1 MAILQSQ
8 LNYKQ
13 PDELFEF
20 TNGIVFDKR
29 IAAQEVRVQKAWAR
43 ELVRLEVIN
52 QQDFENACA
61 ALDEAEA
68 LIKAD
73 KFEWN
78 IRDEDIHMH
87 LENFVSEKCGIIGK
101 KMHLGRSRNDLIAT
115 TMRLYIADSVQETI
129 DNLEKVIPIL
139 KQKAIETKHIYVPGS
154 THLQHGQPVSFAH
167 IMLAYANMF
176 KKDLAGL
183 ASAKKYALRS
193 MPLGAAALAGTPL
206 PLNLQVVADEL
217 GFKQPNIN
225 SYEAV
230 GDRDFLV
237 NALNT
242 FAICATHF
250 SRFSEDCIY
259 WAATPVELLNLSKRW
274 STGSSIM
281 PNKRNPDVQELTRG
295 KASHIIGA
303 YTDAISLVKT
313 VPTSYGSDLHE
324 TKQVFMR
331 GFDELNYIIKA
342 WTGFL
347 EEISINEDRAAE
359 LCNKGHIL
367 ATEVADFLVE
377 NGIAFRDAYKIV
389 AELVAKAQEQK
400 IQVHEL
406 DLDFVNSTIT
416 EKGYSV
422 LTEYNFTVEK
432 AVARRQNSGGT
443 SLEQIEKQI
452 QAL

>member
-1 MAILQSQ
+1 MAVLQSE
-8 LNYKQ
+8 LNLKQ

-20 TNGIVFDKR
+20 TNGIAYDKR
-29 IAAQEVRVQKAWAR
+29 IAAQEIRVQKAWAE
-43 ELVRLEVIN
+43 ELVRLEVISRT
-52 QQDFENACA
+52 DLDAA
-61 ALDEAEA
+61 SKALDEAQQ
-68 LIKAD
+68 LIEKNEFAWD
-73 KFEWN
+73 
-78 IRDEDIHMH
+78 IRNEDIHMH

-115 TMRLYIADSVQETI
+115 TMRLYVADSIQETI
-129 DNLEKVIPIL
+129 TNLEKIIPIL

-167 IMLAYANMF
+167 ILLGYATMF

-183 ASAKKYALRS
+183 HSAKKYALRS

-206 PLNLQVVADEL
+206 ELNLQKIADTL
-217 GFKQPNIN
+217 GFNKPNIN

-237 NALNT
+237 NSLNT

-259 WAATPVELLNLSKRW
+259 WASTPVELLNLSKRW

-324 TKQVFMR
+324 TKQIFMR
-331 GFDELNYIIKA
+331 GFDELNAVIKA

-347 EEISINEDRAAE
+347 AEISINEKRAAE

-367 ATEVADFLVE
+367 ATEIADFLVD
-377 NGIAFRDAYKIV
+377 NDIAFRDAYKIV
-389 AELVAKAQEQK
+389 AELVAKAQEQEM
-400 IQVHEL
+400 QVHEL

-416 EKGYSV
+416 SKGYNAIK
-422 LTEYNFTVEK
+422 EYNFTVEK
-432 AVARRQNSGGT
+432 AVARRINQGGT
-443 SLEQIEKQI
+443 SLPQIEQQI
-452 QAL
+452 KDL